1 MKSQKALL
9 LVAVVLVCIGVFKPN
24 IPAWKFTPNVTPVVD
39 TIVVDKPSDPI
50 VLEKCQDVI
59 MALKNNGDH
68 KTDGKRLA
76 SLYLDLALLIELDG
90 DNEVIKNTEEIRQA
104 NGLSGLM
111 LSMDI
116 KNKYP
121 NLADAAKSVIV
132 SSIGDDNV
140 LLDPELRTKSAQ
152 AFRSLAW
159 ACNEGAK

>member
-39 TIVVDKPSDPI
+39 AIVVDKPSDPI

-111 LSMDI
+111 LRMDI